1 MVSEQAVFMSRCE
14 GEPEPP
20 GLDHPCH
27 GTTVWHS
34 VSGTHR
40 KWGGHSMIPLGRCLR
55 GSSRLDQPGLVQVS
69 GSEALYEGKI
79 CSMGGKLGSEG
90 NPAKVLIFSQK
101 EGTHGESPTLVTVRQ
116 SSPRLYRA
124 DSLEAVSEKLNPV
137 LASA

>member
-1 MVSEQAVFMSRCE
+1 MVSEQAVFMSRRE

-27 GTTVWHS
+27 GTTVWRS

-55 GSSRLDQPGLVQVS
+55 GSSRLVS

-90 NPAKVLIFSQK
+90 NPAKVLIFSQN

-124 DSLEAVSEKLNPV
+124 NSLEAVSEKLNPV